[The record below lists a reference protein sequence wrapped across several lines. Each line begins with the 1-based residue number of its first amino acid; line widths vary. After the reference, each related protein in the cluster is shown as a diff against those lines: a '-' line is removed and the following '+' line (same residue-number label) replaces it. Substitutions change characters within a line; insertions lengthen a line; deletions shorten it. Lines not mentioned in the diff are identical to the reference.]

1 MSPGADAVPAA
12 LTLRVGQEHQIRLPS
27 LGTAGYVWT
36 AQATGDSV
44 EVSHT
49 RGSDSPASPGASSDE
64 IIVIRPLSPGSATV
78 RLEQRRP
85 WAVGDDPHDSATI
98 RVTVLPE
105 Q

>member
-1 MSPGADAVPAA
+1 
-12 LTLRVGQEHQIRLPS
+12 
-27 LGTAGYVWT
+27 
-36 AQATGDSV
+36 V
-44 EVSHT
+44 EVSHP

-78 RLEQRRP
+78 RLEQHRP